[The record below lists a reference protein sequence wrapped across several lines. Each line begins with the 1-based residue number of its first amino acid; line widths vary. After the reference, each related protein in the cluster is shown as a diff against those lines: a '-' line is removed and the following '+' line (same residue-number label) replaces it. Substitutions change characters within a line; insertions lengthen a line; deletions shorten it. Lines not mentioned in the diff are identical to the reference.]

1 MNQQSRG
8 GFSADKTDLDLKIQ
22 VEQNK
27 KALKCMEIKEEIKI
41 TRQE

>member
-8 GFSADKTDLDLKIQ
+8 DKTDLDLKIQ

-27 KALKCMEIKEEIKI
+27 KALKRTEIKEEIKT